1 MDHFIFQQY
10 NFFIWSEQVQSYLEF
25 LGGVPVGSSTSLF
38 DFVRPSDVCPM
49 LPKLPATI
57 DETSRDVARRRP
69 TSRDVVLL

>member
-38 DFVRPSDVCPM
+38 DFACLSDVCPM
-49 LPKLPATI
+49 SVRRPMLPKIA
-57 DETSRDVARRRP
+57 SY
-69 TSRDVVLL
+69 